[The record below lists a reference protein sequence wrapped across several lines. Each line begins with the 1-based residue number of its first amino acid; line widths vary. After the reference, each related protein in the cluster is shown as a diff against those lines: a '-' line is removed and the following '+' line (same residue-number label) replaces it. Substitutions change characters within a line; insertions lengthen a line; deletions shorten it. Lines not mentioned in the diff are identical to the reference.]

1 MTYLPEEIREAII
14 ARINDVSTKHQSFY
28 RSPVEKYDGDPAYVL
43 EYAETD
49 NLWTSSASDQKK
61 FYFNL
66 YVVYDR
72 TDGNGTI
79 TAASQELAEKAV
91 SDGIGEL
98 YRVVF
103 EKPDVLDLPNGWL
116 RASNVSWG
124 YGGGD
129 DLPYRMA
136 LMQLEVTVHQDR
148 S

>member
-1 MTYLPEEIREAII
+1 MSYLPEDIRTAII
-14 ARINDVSTKHQSFY
+14 NRIEAASTTHAVFY
-28 RSPVEKYDGDPAYVL
+28 RSPVEKYDGDPAMVL
-43 EYAETD
+43 EYAETE

-61 FYFNL
+61 FMFNL

-79 TAASQELAEKAV
+79 TADSQELAEVAI
-91 SDGIGEL
+91 SDAIGEL

-103 EKPDVLDLPNGWL
+103 EKPDVLNLPNGWL

-136 LMQLEVTVHQDR
+136 MMQIEVTVHQDR